1 MTDDVTI
8 TLFLAILAIIVIS
21 WAWYMYTVRREEILR
36 KAFAEDKRKTD
47 FFDVPIAKRKPRTQ
61 VKKPVAKKAAI
72 KKPVAKKTTTK
83 GIK

>member
-21 WAWYMYTVRREEILR
+21 WAWYLYSVRREEIL
-36 KAFAEDKRKTD
+36 KKVFAERKTD
-47 FFDVPIAKRKPRTQ
+47 FFDVPIEKRKPRTQ
-61 VKKPVAKKAAI
+61 IKKPVAKKAAV
-72 KKPVAKKTTTK
+72 KKPVTKKTTTK